1 MANKS
6 QKVSSRNAC
15 GLGIDQWVQVDHR
28 LSQQFFFDDKRYR
41 FDGIV
46 NERKWRNG
54 ARCDA
59 QVFHQAIS
67 RSKRQAS
74 GLQAGSE

>member
-28 LSQQFFFDDKRYR
+28 LSQQFFFDDKRHR
-41 FDGIV
+41 SDGIV
-46 NERKWRNG
+46 NEREWRNG
-54 ARCDA
+54 ARRDA
-59 QVFHQAIS
+59 QVFHQTVS
-67 RSKRQAS
+67 GSKRQAS
-74 GLQAGSE
+74 SVQTGSE